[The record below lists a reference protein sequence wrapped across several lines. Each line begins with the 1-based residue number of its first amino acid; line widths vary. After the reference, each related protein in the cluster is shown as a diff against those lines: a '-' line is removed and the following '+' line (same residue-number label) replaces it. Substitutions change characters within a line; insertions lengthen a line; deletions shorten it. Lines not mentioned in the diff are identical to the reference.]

1 MRKEIVTD
9 STPKLPDESSKEDII
24 ERLIIIEKI
33 KKGRQHIK
41 EGNVNTEDQARVK
54 LDKWLR

>member
-1 MRKEIVTD
+1 MKKEIVTD
-9 STPKLPDESSKEDII
+9 STSKLQDESSKEDIV

-33 KKGRQHIK
+33 KKGQQQIK